1 MAVTKRKFIVWTII
15 LIMAFSLTACTS
27 EPENLVAR
35 VNGEEISREDF
46 EKEFSIVKESKK
58 MEFGEDIFSDASGG
72 SEILEELKKNVLN
85 KLIIE
90 KLILREVEELDITI
104 SQEEIDDEI
113 RNYKEELGGEEQ
125 YKAFMD
131 KNNFSEEFLRNYFEK
146 QLVFEKHREDF
157 LDKTSI
163 EEKDSKKFFQEHKEE
178 FAVVRASHILVKTEE
193 EGKEILNELGKGK
206 DFHDLAKEKSIDK
219 ATAYKG
225 GDLGYFTKEG
235 EGALASQ
242 YKILSD
248 TAFNLKEGET
258 SGLLETV
265 LGYHIIYVEDK
276 KDSYEDLK
284 EDIDLV
290 LKIRKHDEEISRLW
304 SEAKI
309 KIYMD

>member
-1 MAVTKRKFIVWTII
+1 MTII
-15 LIMAFSLTACTS
+15 LIIFFSLTACKGET
-27 EPENLVAR
+27 EDLVAR
-35 VNGEEISREDF
+35 VNGEEIGREDF

-90 KLILREVEELDITI
+90 KLILKEVEELDITI

-113 RNYKEELGGEEQ
+113 KSYKEELGGEDQ
-125 YKAFMD
+125 YKTFMD
-131 KNNFSEEFLRNYFEK
+131 KNNFSEEFLRDYFEK
-146 QLVFEKHREDF
+146 QLVFEKHKENF
-157 LDKTSI
+157 LNKTSI
-163 EEKDSKKFFQEHKEE
+163 EEKESKKFFQEHKEE
-178 FAVVRASHILVKTEE
+178 FAVVRASHILVKTKE
-193 EGKEILNELGKGK
+193 EGKKILNRLDKGK
-206 DFHDLAKEKSIDK
+206 DFGDLAKEKSIDK

-235 EGALASQ
+235 QGALASQ

-248 TAFNLKEGET
+248 TAFNLEEGKT

-284 EDIDLV
+284 DDIDLV

-309 KIYMD
+309 KIYLD